1 MKIRSIVEIIAFHQ
15 AKQRETQYF
24 IQLTSH
30 MDSYW
35 AVEVDALLA
44 NAALSLNCQLPD
56 MVLWLKSQV
65 PITQHQ
71 MTTAEL
77 KKIIIIMK
85 QPVLSRWKQAIKC

>member
-1 MKIRSIVEIIAFHQ
+1 MRINSITDLIAFHQ
-15 AKQRETQYF
+15 AEQREKQSF

-44 NAALSLNCQLPD
+44 NAAPSLNYQLPD

-71 MTTAEL
+71 MTTAE
-77 KKIIIIMK
+77 
-85 QPVLSRWKQAIKC
+85 